1 MVNFSHGGSKK
12 NKIKK
17 LIQIS
22 NLLRDKF
29 YKETMSENKFISLK
43 FFNLLML
50 KMMNEENLKE
60 LIKDKE
66 QLKL

>member
-43 FFNLLML
+43 FSNPLML
-50 KMMNEENLKE
+50 KMMNEENFKE